1 MSTLMKSK
9 VRAKN
14 RQKRRVRVDL
24 ASIRSVDHDCGG
36 CATTEKS
43 CCARYEVCVT
53 AAELNRIILLLPE
66 VVKLCPH
73 LGTDEGYD
81 NVFEEVGQG
90 LFALDTTE
98 DGLCTF
104 TFVLDHKI
112 RCSLHTV
119 GTALG
124 LPLNKVKPKACLLW
138 PLSFSEGDEVLSVVD
153 DALSFPCNSRRRNQP
168 RQLCSA
174 FLASMELVYGEGFGT
189 ALDRKAGKGSLRTT
203 LIRCR

>member
-1 MSTLMKSK
+1 
-9 VRAKN
+9 
-14 RQKRRVRVDL
+14 
-24 ASIRSVDHDCGG
+24 
-36 CATTEKS
+36 
-43 CCARYEVCVT
+43 
-53 AAELNRIILLLPE
+53 LPE

-104 TFVLDHKI
+104 AFVLDHKI
-112 RCSLHTV
+112 RCSLHAV

-153 DALSFPCNSRRRNQP
+153 DALSFLCNSRNRNQS
-168 RQLCSA
+168 RKICSA
-174 FLASMELVYGEGFGT
+174 FRESTDLIYGEGFGA
-189 ALDRKAGKGSLRTT
+189 ALQKESGKGILRTT
-203 LIRCR
+203 LTRRR